1 MHPLGNKP
9 NKYHRVRNQYE
20 GENHSE
26 IGNIAGQAK
35 AGSIAF
41 ADLTIQT
48 PARWSAGPY
57 SAPVAEPVPS
67 NSSLSGPIRT

>member
-20 GENHSE
+20 GENRSE

-35 AGSIAF
+35 AGSVAF

-48 PARWSAGPY
+48 PANGRRGRTLRPWRSQY
-57 SAPVAEPVPS
+57 H
-67 NSSLSGPIRT
+67 PIHPLVG